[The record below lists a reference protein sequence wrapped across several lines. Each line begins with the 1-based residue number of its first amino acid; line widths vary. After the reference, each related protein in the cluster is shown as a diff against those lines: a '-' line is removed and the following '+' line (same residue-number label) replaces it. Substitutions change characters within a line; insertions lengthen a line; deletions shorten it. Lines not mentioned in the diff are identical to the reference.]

1 MTIEITDDITFT
13 PLADGDY
20 RLRIVSETARELFA
34 LDYPVYLDRA
44 ELTADECD
52 DLIEVCRYEHLTAN
66 GWRFR

>member
-1 MTIEITDDITFT
+1 MTDDITFI

-20 RLRIVSETARELFA
+20 RLRIVSDAARELFA
-34 LDYPVYLDRA
+34 LDYPRYQDGVD
-44 ELTADECD
+44 LTPDECD